1 MTAQRTPRDDGCLD
15 ISILL
20 TPVQTMNSKHVPFA
34 NDKMLNRDTQVFG
47 KSRMPTLA
55 GIIARILDVAMI
67 AGGAFI
73 ASGRR
78 FSSAMPHGVTAL
90 PLTYFVILSIG
101 LSAIFFSCFGTYRTW
116 RGRSIVKQITAVLF
130 CWVCVQAGGLV
141 LMFVLHQTD
150 LVSRLWFGYWTVA
163 TGAMLAAPRL
173 FARLVLAH
181 VRRGGLNLRNV
192 AIVARDERGYN
203 VIRTMDANPG
213 AGFRASVLYQ
223 AGTDELPAG
232 VAVPVF
238 DDIELFCG
246 YVRSEKIREIWLAL
260 PLSDVQM
267 VLGFSEKFGND
278 LVNIRFI
285 PDFSGLAL
293 FDSRIVDLIG
303 LPAINLAASP
313 LSKWDRLAKELFDR
327 AFAAVAIL
335 AVAPVFVALAA
346 AIKISSPG
354 PVFFTQLR
362 SGADGNVFKIYK
374 FRSMRVHSEEHGGL
388 SQASRNDSRTTRI
401 GGLMRRTSLDELPQF
416 FNVLRGEM
424 SVVGPRPHALEHDE
438 LYQSI
443 VSGYIHRYRIK
454 PGITGWA
461 QINGFRGE
469 TDRIEK
475 MQSRVEYDLFYLR
488 NWSFGLDIRIVLA
501 TILRGFVHSNAY

>member
-1 MTAQRTPRDDGCLD
+1 
-15 ISILL
+15 
-20 TPVQTMNSKHVPFA
+20 MNSKHVLVA
-34 NDKMLNRDTQVFG
+34 NDKMVNRRTQVFG
-47 KSRMPTLA
+47 ESRMRNLE

-73 ASGRR
+73 ASSRR
-78 FSSAMPHGVTAL
+78 FSTGMPEGLAAL
-90 PLTYFVILSIG
+90 PLIYFVLLSIG
-101 LSAIFFSCFGTYRTW
+101 LSATIFSCVGIYRPW
-116 RGRSIVKQITAVLF
+116 RGRSIGKQVGAVLF
-130 CWVCVQAGGLV
+130 CWACVQAGGLV
-141 LMFVLHQTD
+141 SMFVLHQTD
-150 LVSRLWFGYWTVA
+150 LVSRLWFGYWTLA

-173 FARLVLAH
+173 FARLVLAR

-192 AIVARDERGYN
+192 AIVARDARGYD
-203 VIRTMDANPG
+203 VIRTMDANPA

-223 AGTDELPAG
+223 AGTDKLIASA
-232 VAVPVF
+232 AVPVF
-238 DDIELFCG
+238 DDIDLFSA
-246 YVRSEKIREIWLAL
+246 YVRSERIREIWLAL

-267 VLGFSEKFGND
+267 VLGFSERFGND

-285 PDFSGLAL
+285 PDFTGLAL

-335 AVAPVFVALAA
+335 VVAPLLLALAA
-346 AIKISSPG
+346 AIKMSSPG

-362 SGADGNVFKIYK
+362 TGADGNVFRIYK
-374 FRSMRVHSEEHGGL
+374 FRSMRVHAEERGSL
-388 SQASRNDSRTTRI
+388 RQASQNDSRTTRI
-401 GGLMRRTSLDELPQF
+401 GWLMRRTSLDELPQF

-438 LYQSI
+438 IYQSI